1 VTAHPFDDI
10 DVAALR
16 RRTSVK
22 WSRYDADVLPLWV
35 AETDFPLADP
45 IRRTLH
51 ELIDRGDTGYPVGM
65 RHVEAFTRFAERRYR
80 WPVDPGL
87 AVTVPDV
94 MTGVEFAIGA
104 LTEPGDAVA
113 FLTPAYP
120 PFFVAVDA
128 TRRSAA
134 HVPMA
139 PGPHG
144 AEIDLD
150 ELAGAVRRGATAI
163 LLCNPHNP
171 TGRRFTR
178 QELTGV
184 AEVAD
189 RYGAV
194 VISDEI
200 HAPLVLHRDTG
211 EHVPFATLDAEAA
224 GRSICL
230 HSASKGWNLPGL
242 KAAVMVAGSE
252 ATRKRL
258 AGPALGELTERSGIA
273 GVAAGIAAFDEAESW
288 LDDTVAYI
296 AGNHGLVR
304 ELLPGALPGVRIISA
319 EATYLAWLDLR
330 DVPAVAGAA
339 EPADVLL
346 DRARV
351 ALVPGTH
358 FGHEYSGWARMNL
371 GTSRPILR
379 EAISRMASAVA

>member
-1 VTAHPFDDI
+1 MTEHPFDDI
-10 DVAALR
+10 DVATLR

-22 WSRYDADVLPLWV
+22 WSRYEADVLPLWV

-45 IRRTLH
+45 IRQTLH
-51 ELIDRGDTGYPVGM
+51 ELIDRGDTGYPVST
-65 RHVEAFTRFAERRYR
+65 RHVEAFARFAERRYG
-80 WPVDPGL
+80 WPIDPGL

-94 MTGVEFAIGA
+94 MTGVEYAIQA
-104 LTEPGDAVA
+104 LTQPGDGVA

-120 PFFVAVDA
+120 PFFVSVDA
-128 TRRSAA
+128 TRRSGA
-134 HVPMA
+134 HVPLI
-139 PGPHG
+139 GG
-144 AEIDLD
+144 VIDLD
-150 ELAGAVRRGATAI
+150 ALADAVRGGATAI

-178 QELTGV
+178 QELIGV

-200 HAPLVLHRDTG
+200 HAPLVLDRDAG
-211 EHVPFATLDAEAA
+211 EHVPFASLEAEAA
-224 GRSICL
+224 ARCVCL

-252 ATRKRL
+252 TTRKRL
-258 AGPALGELTERSGIA
+258 GGPVLDELSERSGIA
-273 GVAAGIAAFDEAESW
+273 GVAAGVAAFDEAESW

-296 AGNHGLVR
+296 AGNHRLVR
-304 ELLPGALPGVRIISA
+304 DLLPDALTGVRIEPA

-330 DVPAVAGAA
+330 DVPALAGTA

-351 ALVPGTH
+351 ALIAGPH
-358 FGHEYSGWARMNL
+358 FGREYRGWARMNV

-379 EAISRMASAVA
+379 EAISRMASVAA

>member
-1 VTAHPFDDI
+1 MTGHPFDDI

-51 ELIDRGDTGYPVGM
+51 ELIDRGDTGYPVST
-65 RHVEAFTRFAERRYR
+65 RHVEAFARFAERRYG

-94 MTGVEFAIGA
+94 MTGVEFAIRA
-104 LTEPGDAVA
+104 LTEPDEGVA

-120 PFFVAVDA
+120 PFFVSVGA
-128 TRRSAA
+128 TRRFAA
-134 HVPMA
+134 HVPLT
-139 PGPHG
+139 GG
-144 AEIDLD
+144 VIDLD
-150 ELAGAVRRGATAI
+150 ALAGAVRGGATAI

-178 QELTGV
+178 EELVGV

-200 HAPLVLHRDTG
+200 HAPLVLDRDAG
-211 EHVPFATLDAEAA
+211 EHVPFASLDAEAA
-224 GRSICL
+224 ARCVCL

-242 KAAVMVAGSE
+242 KAAVLVAGSE
-252 ATRKRL
+252 PTRKRL
-258 AGPALGELTERSGIA
+258 AGPALDELSERSGIA
-273 GVAAGIAAFDEAESW
+273 GVAAGVAAFDEAESW
-288 LDDTVAYI
+288 LDDAVAYI
-296 AGNHGLVR
+296 AGNQRLVG
-304 ELLPGALPGVRIISA
+304 ELLPSALPGARITPA

-330 DVPAVAGAA
+330 EVQALAGTA

-351 ALVPGTH
+351 ALVAGPH
-358 FGHEYSGWARMNL
+358 FGHAYGGWVRMNV
-371 GTSRPILR
+371 GTSRAVVR
-379 EAISRMASAVA
+379 EAISRMASVAG